1 MPEYDIQIVAP
12 RDRKATDAERE
23 TPQERKLDWDRAM
36 REAAE
41 AELSIQSHD

>member
-1 MPEYDIQIVAP
+1 MPEYDIKIVAP
-12 RDRKATDAERE
+12 RDRKAADAERE
-23 TPQERKLDWDRAM
+23 IPPKRKLDWDRAM

>member
-1 MPEYDIQIVAP
+1 MPDYDIQIVAP
-12 RDRKATDAERE
+12 RDRQAADAERE
-23 TPQERKLDWDRAM
+23 TLPKRKLDWDRAM

>member
-1 MPEYDIQIVAP
+1 VPEYDIKIVVP
-12 RDRKATDAERE
+12 RDRKAADAESE
-23 TPQERKLDWDRAM
+23 TPPRRKLDWDRAM

>member
-1 MPEYDIQIVAP
+1 MPEYDIKIVAP
-12 RDRKATDAERE
+12 RDRKAPDAKRE
-23 TPQERKLDWDRAM
+23 TLPERKLDWDRAM